1 MNMLSKP
8 WFLAVLAL
16 VSMLG
21 TNVVAFKLY
30 WDELFPSRGQ
40 AIVVTREKPAAFS
53 WGFSA
58 DEISQ
63 LELELKTRISSLDAR
78 QKSLSEYEGRLAADR
93 AEIEEIKRQVELMRG
108 QLMADVV
115 KLEAEELKN
124 LKTLAKTYSTLTPDA
139 AVNIFDKLDDATV
152 VKILFFMKTDT
163 VGAILQEM
171 SAGPRSTG
179 DQVRRAASLSNMLRL
194 FTDNTQ
200 NQAQQ
205 NI

>member
-1 MNMLSKP
+1 MNILSKP
-8 WFLAVLAL
+8 WFIAVLAL
-16 VSMLG
+16 ASMLG
-21 TNVVAFKLY
+21 TQAVAFKLY

-40 AIVVTREKPAAFS
+40 AIVVTREKPPAFS

-63 LELELKTRISSLDAR
+63 LERELKGRIASLDAR
-78 QKSLSEYEGRLAADR
+78 QQSLAEYESRLAADR
-93 AEIEEIKRQVELMRG
+93 AEIDDIKRQVELMRG

-124 LKTLAKTYSTLTPDA
+124 LKILAKTYSTLTPQA
-139 AVNIFDKLDDATV
+139 AVNIFDKLEDATV
-152 VKILFFMKTDT
+152 VKILFFMKTDI

-171 SAGPRSTG
+171 STGPRANAE
-179 DQVRRAASLSNMLRL
+179 QIRRAASLSNMLRL